1 MSTLRDVPIV
11 LGWRYCRRSQSDGR
25 RRCIIHSLSSQR
37 DNEYR
42 LAARRDAGALALPA
56 HGVHAVRNGRCRRSA
71 RLGTARQQ
79 APRMSSRRPFP
90 RPLPPGFIAPCLP
103 TASDRCKSGP
113 DARDQARW
121 LPRDRPA
128 HRRSGPA
135 IHSSRIQIGRTATLE
150 KRAFGGG
157 LFIAGAAELPIMTSF
172 LLWAF

>member
-1 MSTLRDVPIV
+1 VTYQIV

-135 IHSSRIQIGRTATLE
+135 IHSSRFQIGRTATLE